1 MKPARWPLS
10 ISPLYRNK
18 WLRLWRQLLRKEPR
32 VKLTERQSDALSELI
47 NIAFAR
53 TGAALSELT
62 GHRVVLNPPAV
73 AVYRTEEL
81 RGALAKFVPGDVASI
96 HQVFAGPVAGDALLL
111 LNYEGAVQLTDLLID
126 GHKPSPYLDESAREV
141 LTEVGNILLNAC
153 LGMFGNLL
161 NVHVSFSIPRL
172 HLESLDE
179 LVASLLTDGDDLR
192 YSLVVSTAFKVRDSA
207 VSGFLVMALNVASLD
222 RLLHEVDAWEARQ
235 GLL

>member
-1 MKPARWPLS
+1 
-10 ISPLYRNK
+10 
-18 WLRLWRQLLRKEPR
+18 

-62 GHRVVLNPPAV
+62 GHRVVLSPPEV
-73 AVYRTEEL
+73 AVYRAEEL

-111 LNYEGAVQLTDLLID
+111 LNYDGAVHLTDLLTD
-126 GHKPSPYLDESAREV
+126 EHKPSGYLDESAREV

-161 NVHVSFSIPRL
+161 NVHVTFSVPRL
-172 HLESLDE
+172 HLETLDE
-179 LVASLLTDGDDLR
+179 LIASTTDTSEMH
-192 YSLVVSTAFKVRDSA
+192 YALVVYTAFQIRDSS
-207 VSGFLVMALNVASLD
+207 VKGFLVIVLSVDSLD
-222 RLLHEVDAWEARQ
+222 RLIQEVDVWEAQQ
-235 GLL
+235 GR

>member
-1 MKPARWPLS
+1 MKL
-10 ISPLYRNK
+10 N
-18 WLRLWRQLLRKEPR
+18 
-32 VKLTERQSDALSELI
+32 ERQRDALSELI

-62 GHRVVLNPPAV
+62 GHRVVLNPPEV

-111 LNYEGAVQLTDLLID
+111 LNYDGAVHLTDLLMD
-126 GHKPSPYLDESAREV
+126 ETNPSDYLDESAREV

-161 NVHVSFSIPRL
+161 NVRVTFSVPRL
-172 HLESLDE
+172 HLETLDQ
-179 LVASLLTDGDDLR
+179 LIASTTNGKSEMH
-192 YSLVVSTAFKVRDSA
+192 YALVVYTAFQIRDSS
-207 VSGFLVMALNVASLD
+207 VKGFLVIVLSLGSLD
-222 RLLHEVDAWEARQ
+222 RLIQEVEVWEAKQ
-235 GLL
+235 G